1 MLAFCRAQAPRF
13 VAGLILVPA
22 SFGSGELSSGFGSPF
37 LTPFDGTKCVASSD
51 PDIGFANQAP
61 VSPGWRGDE
70 WIAKRRRVQTAPIFA
85 MSQTLQF
92 ACLPILILLEAFEV
106 FVENRIRPFK
116 NRFIRRFGPWPR
128 MIFA

>member
-37 LTPFDGTKCVASSD
+37 LAPFDGTKCVASSD
-51 PDIGFANQAP
+51 
-61 VSPGWRGDE
+61 
-70 WIAKRRRVQTAPIFA
+70 A